1 MEEDT
6 GVQKKPKHI
15 AACLKFIPCH
25 LVRYSHCHDLMA
37 KGKALCLDVIEE
49 LHKKGGVHPG

>member
-6 GVQKKPKHI
+6 GVQTKQNI
-15 AACLKFIPCH
+15 L
-25 LVRYSHCHDLMA
+25 LHDLMA

-49 LHKKGGVHPG
+49 LHKKGRVHPG